1 MTVGLYKRP
10 DTFSTLVDSIIFSTA
25 RVRLL
30 WIVCNGSPYLE
41 LFRAKDHDLAALHA
55 PRTDVAAAAAVAS
68 IVSILGVEHAFVAGD
83 LHIFEL
89 DAWLNIESSAAATP
103 VRF

>member
-30 WIVCNGSPYLE
+30 WVVCNGSPYLE
-41 LFRAKDHDLAALHA
+41 LFRAKDHDLAAC
-55 PRTDVAAAAAVAS
+55 
-68 IVSILGVEHAFVAGD
+68 
-83 LHIFEL
+83 
-89 DAWLNIESSAAATP
+89 TP
-103 VRF
+103 LARMWRRRRL

>member
-30 WIVCNGSPYLE
+30 WVVCNGSPYLE
-41 LFRAKDHDLAALHA
+41 LFRAKDHDLAACTPLA
-55 PRTDVAAAAAVAS
+55 RMWRRRRLWQAS
-68 IVSILGVEHAFVAGD
+68 RASWVSSMRLS
-83 LHIFEL
+83 L
-89 DAWLNIESSAAATP
+89 ATCT
-103 VRF
+103 FLS